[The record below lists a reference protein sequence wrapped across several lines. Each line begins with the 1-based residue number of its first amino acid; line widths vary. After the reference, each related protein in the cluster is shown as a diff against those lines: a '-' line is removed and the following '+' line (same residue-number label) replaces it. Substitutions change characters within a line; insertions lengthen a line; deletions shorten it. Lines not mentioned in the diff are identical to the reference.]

1 MRTVSPLGHLAPY
14 LPSPLHPASHTA
26 RVKCWSEREGQE
38 TGGKEADKGS
48 MGMVRIGKG
57 EREREREER
66 AKEGTCMSGV
76 HYGARVASERR
87 EGTRAGCRWP
97 FSSGSGVGAPCYC
110 YCYLERGGWLLKSS
124 FSFN

>member
-1 MRTVSPLGHLAPY
+1 MSTVSPLGHLAPY

-38 TGGKEADKGS
+38 TGGKEADQGF

-57 EREREREER
+57 EREREER

-76 HYGARVASERR
+76 DYGARVASERR
-87 EGTRAGCRWP
+87 EGTGVECHWP
-97 FSSGSGVGAPCYC
+97 FSSGSLLLTLATHTRTSWIGI
-110 YCYLERGGWLLKSS
+110 GGRPAHE
-124 FSFN
+124 